1 MSILLSKTLW
11 LRQERATIKLMGNK
25 RKKPKIS
32 LQNKEHKYIIDRVV
46 LFTGLIGPIASV
58 PQAIEIFSKQDAQG
72 VSLVTWGFFIV
83 TNASLLIYSI
93 VHRLPALIISNVL
106 WVVIEVVV
114 VLGILL
120 YS

>member
-1 MSILLSKTLW
+1 
-11 LRQERATIKLMGNK
+11 MGK
-25 RKKPKIS
+25 KHKKPKIS

-58 PQAIEIFSKQDAQG
+58 PQAIEIYTMQDAQG

-93 VHRLPALIISNVL
+93 VHKLPALIISNVL
-106 WVVIEVVV
+106 WVVIEVIVV
-114 VLGILL
+114 AGILL
-120 YS
+120 YA